1 MEKIQILENIIIQMK
16 DLVSTEKKAL
26 LVQVKK
32 VNHKLENTAEVL
44 TSNDIKNILD
54 RKTYN
59 LSGGEAQRVS
69 IGRAL
74 LSEPKILI
82 LDEPLTGLDTPRQNK
97 ILSIIKDINNDS
109 RSAEVIANKKI
120 LKAIKG
126 FQIL

>member
-54 RKTYN
+54 RVDYLYN
-59 LSGGEAQRVS
+59 NVQQQNQR
-69 IGRAL
+69 ICEL
-74 LSEPKILI
+74 EDKIISL
-82 LDEPLTGLDTPRQNK
+82 
-97 ILSIIKDINNDS
+97 
-109 RSAEVIANKKI
+109 SAEKPNNPFDS
-120 LKAIKG
+120 L
-126 FQIL
+126 

>member
-54 RKTYN
+54 RVDYLYN
-59 LSGGEAQRVS
+59 NVQQQNQR
-69 IGRAL
+69 ICEL
-74 LSEPKILI
+74 E
-82 LDEPLTGLDTPRQNK
+82 NK
-97 ILSIIKDINNDS
+97 IISL
-109 RSAEVIANKKI
+109 SAEKPNNPFDS
-120 LKAIKG
+120 L
-126 FQIL
+126 